1 MNICQLQLRLADR
14 ASSGTLR
21 FETKAGEVESSRYK
35 LLKVV
40 NRFWEECEND
50 VTPVTY

>member
-14 ASSGTLR
+14 ASSGTFR

-35 LLKVV
+35 LLKLLTGFGKSAKMMLH
-40 NRFWEECEND
+40 R
-50 VTPVTY
+50 